1 MKLVLVASLAA
12 VLGMGVSGKAEAHG
26 YPPPA
31 GGSIYWADD
40 NVVIGFNYGVPIVRP
55 YYVPPRYGY
64 SPRVYRHAYRHGK
77 HHGHYKGYSKGY
89 RKGYYKGHKRGH
101 RDDRHDRHDRR
112 GRHGHG
118 RDRWD
123 D

>member
-12 VLGMGVSGKAEAHG
+12 VLGMGMSGKAEAHG
-26 YPPPA
+26 YAPPV
-31 GGSIYWADD
+31 GGSVYLADGR
-40 NVVIGFNYGVPIVRP
+40 VVIGLNYGIPIVRT

-64 SPRVYRHAYRHGK
+64 SPRVYRQAYRHGK
-77 HHGHYKGYSKGY
+77 HDGHYKGYARGY
-89 RKGYYKGHKRGH
+89 RKGDYKGHKRGG

-112 GRHGHG
+112 GR
-118 RDRWD
+118 RDWD